1 MWCHHS
7 QLKTKLLNSFCVLCL
22 GYDLHPCHPRWSF
35 IHHVD
40 IPPRGKLWQG
50 VAMKGVGHTY
60 LLPVKDILEV
70 AHQKLVMWSD
80 PITKEAGKCH
90 FYSYQLKIEGCVN

>member
-1 MWCHHS
+1 
-7 QLKTKLLNSFCVLCL
+7 
-22 GYDLHPCHPRWSF
+22 
-35 IHHVD
+35 
-40 IPPRGKLWQG
+40 
-50 VAMKGVGHTY
+50 MKGVGHTY